1 MDSYIFSFEEE
12 MLRPF
17 FPLEKVLSGLFGLCS
32 RLFGLGFEEVKDV
45 DCWHPD
51 VRFFHVYEPNHDKP
65 VAGFYFDPY
74 QRYFRAFLL
83 LVITHPRDETLVIQ
97 CNLILPNSLERKWI
111 T

>member
-1 MDSYIFSFEEE
+1 MNLFHSTAGKPVSSIHVCHFVIKSFFVASFDEE

-17 FPLEKVLSGLFGLCS
+17 LPLDKVLNGLFGLCS
-32 RLFGLGFEEVKDV
+32 RLFGLGFEEAKNV

-74 QRYFRAFLL
+74 QRYLS
-83 LVITHPRDETLVIQ
+83 TL
-97 CNLILPNSLERKWI
+97 RMY
-111 T
+111 